1 MELPQ
6 KLRAALLAADEEYL
20 TALCNRGTV
29 NRAKKDLASTQP
41 EARGTDG
48 DAVTLAVGDAV
59 CTITAPLGNSI
70 CSCPSS
76 AMCRHRMAAILWL
89 KEQSAQTAPPPGGNR
104 RPSGGR
110 AAGRDGGGAGRPALR
125 LSHSDAHPAA
135 GRTPGIRPD
144 PAGAPRPGG
153 VHPGGQHRDR
163 GPAVVSRHGT
173 PDRAFG
179 AQQLHLPQPELLS
192 PQGGGPAH
200 LAAAPRRCDRGR
212 PAVRARTPPGRTAP
226 DAARSVPPFRTP

>member
-89 KEQSAQTAPPPGGNR
+89 KEQSAQTENAGYPP
-104 RPSGGR
+104 
-110 AAGRDGGGAGRPALR
+110 
-125 LSHSDAHPAA
+125 
-135 GRTPGIRPD
+135 
-144 PAGAPRPGG
+144 
-153 VHPGGQHRDR
+153 
-163 GPAVVSRHGT
+163 
-173 PDRAFG
+173 
-179 AQQLHLPQPELLS
+179 
-192 PQGGGPAH
+192 
-200 LAAAPRRCDRGR
+200 
-212 PAVRARTPPGRTAP
+212 
-226 DAARSVPPFRTP
+226 

>member
-1 MELPQ
+1 M
-6 KLRAALLAADEEYL
+6 LL
-20 TALCNRGTV
+20 
-29 NRAKKDLASTQP
+29 SQQ
-41 EARGTDG
+41 
-48 DAVTLAVGDAV
+48 
-59 CTITAPLGNSI
+59 
-70 CSCPSS
+70 
-76 AMCRHRMAAILWL
+76 RHV
-89 KEQSAQTAPPPGGNR
+89 PPPDGRDPMVEGAVRPNGSPARGNR

-212 PAVRARTPPGRTAP
+212 PAVRAGRRRAGRRRTPRGLCRRSGRLDRLASDRTEPPAPLLPGCRGTAG
-226 DAARSVPPFRTP
+226 

>member
-89 KEQSAQTAPPPGGNR
+89 KEQSAQTAPPPGET
-104 RPSGGR
+104 
-110 AAGRDGGGAGRPALR
+110 AA
-125 LSHSDAHPAA
+125 PAA
-135 GRTPGIRPD
+135 D
-144 PAGAPRPGG
+144 AP
-153 VHPGGQHRDR
+153 
-163 GPAVVSRHGT
+163 
-173 PDRAFG
+173 
-179 AQQLHLPQPELLS
+179 PEETAEELAALLS
-192 PQGGGPAH
+192 ALSLIH
-200 LAAAPRRCDRGR
+200 I
-212 PAVRARTPPGRTAP
+212 
-226 DAARSVPPFRTP
+226 